1 MGAVWTGISEIFVKN
16 KWDSREKPWEK
27 TSRIFE
33 VTVKYFVWG
42 SREQPVKLLWVFFT
56 VLSTENRK
64 I

>member
-1 MGAVWTGISEIFVKN
+1 MEAVWTGISEILVKN
-16 KWDSREKPWEK
+16 EWESRQKPWEE

-42 SREQPVKLLWVFFT
+42 SREQRVKLVWVFFT

>member
-1 MGAVWTGISEIFVKN
+1 MEAVWTGISEILVKN
-16 KWDSREKPWEK
+16 EWDSRQKPWEE

-33 VTVKYFVWG
+33 VTVEYFVWG
-42 SREQPVKLLWVFFT
+42 SREQRVKLVWVFFT

>member
-1 MGAVWTGISEIFVKN
+1 MEAVWTGISEILVKN
-16 KWDSREKPWEK
+16 EWDSRQKPGEE
-27 TSRIFE
+27 TSRIFV

-42 SREQPVKLLWVFFT
+42 SREQRVKLVWVFFT